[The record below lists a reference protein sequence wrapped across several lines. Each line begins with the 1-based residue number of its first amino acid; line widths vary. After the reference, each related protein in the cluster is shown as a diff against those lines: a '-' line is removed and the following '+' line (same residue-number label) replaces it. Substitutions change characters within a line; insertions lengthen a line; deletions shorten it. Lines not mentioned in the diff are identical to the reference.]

1 MEWSY
6 SNILLQRNLEDA
18 ATRKQGKSR
27 KVGKTE
33 AATTMRRAGFAPV
46 AEEYRDRASER
57 RAIFGSEEVAAPT
70 KAAAGEK
77 EAEKQRAPQ
86 AEPVSAPL
94 DESNKGGAMLAK
106 MGWSTGMGLGK
117 ESSGQVNPVEAK
129 VYRQGA
135 GLGSSEG
142 KNAEEEGRKR
152 PREGKDAYVDEA
164 RERSRQRLLEEK

>member
-1 MEWSY
+1 M
-6 SNILLQRNLEDA
+6 
-18 ATRKQGKSR
+18 
-27 KVGKTE
+27 
-33 AATTMRRAGFAPV
+33 
-46 AEEYRDRASER
+46 
-57 RAIFGSEEVAAPT
+57 PT
-70 KAAAGEK
+70 KAATAKQEK
-77 EAEKQRAPQ
+77 EKQTAPQ

-129 VYRQGA
+129 IYRQGA

-164 RERSRQRLLEEK
+164 RERSRQRLLDDK